1 MPNPGRQ
8 SVLFPALL
16 PKAVSV
22 AFDEP
27 TSTSDGGA
35 VLVAGADRRLGLT
48 GAFSAALRDDRDGSR
63 VRHEVLDLVR
73 QRVYGLA
80 CGYEDAND
88 VEQVGWDPLFQ
99 LLLGKHPREGGSLA
113 SQPTISRFEN
123 RAEVED
129 LGTVGDALAETVLG
143 RHRKRL
149 RKRARRV
156 TLDLDL
162 TDDATHGA
170 QQLSLFNGHYR
181 SWCYLPLLGFVSFN
195 DEPEQYLV
203 SAVLRRGRTPT
214 GEEIVALLEPLLE
227 QVRQAFPKARI
238 RVRLDGGFAGP
249 ILLDFLEES
258 RVEYVIGLAG
268 NNVLRER
275 SGKDIARVRRKAK
288 RLNES
293 VAEYGETRYSAKS
306 WKGRERRVIYKV
318 EVTQLEGREL
328 RDNPRYVVTNLRH
341 SPENVYVIYRS
352 RGDVEN
358 RIKELKDDLAIDRT
372 SCNSFLA
379 NSLRVLLTAAA
390 YALMQELRLYLL
402 RRTKRRWQVGTIRLR
417 LLKIGGRV
425 HASVRRLVVH
435 LAESHPWQREWH
447 AVARACGALP
457 A

>member
-16 PKAVSV
+16 SKFVSV

-35 VLVAGADRRLGLT
+35 LLVASADRRLGLT
-48 GAFSAALRDDRDGSR
+48 EAYSAARDDGRDGSR
-63 VRHEVLDLVR
+63 VRHQLIDLVR

-88 VEQVGWDPLFQ
+88 VEQVGRDPLFQ
-99 LLLGKHPREGGSLA
+99 VLLGKHPREGGSLA

-123 RAEVED
+123 RVDVPELAA
-129 LGTVGDALAETVLG
+129 VGDAMAETVLA

-149 RKRARRV
+149 GRRARRV

-214 GEEIVALLEPLLE
+214 GEEVVA
-227 QVRQAFPKARI
+227 
-238 RVRLDGGFAGP
+238 
-249 ILLDFLEES
+249 LLDFLEES

-268 NNVLRER
+268 NSVLRAR
-275 SGKDIARVRRKAK
+275 SAQHVARVRREAK
-288 RLNES
+288 RRSES
-293 VAEYGETRYSAKS
+293 VAEYGETRYAAKS
-306 WKGRERRVIYKV
+306 WKGRQRRVVYKA
-318 EVTQLEGREL
+318 EVTRLEGREL
-328 RDNPRYVVTNLRH
+328 RDNPRYLVTNLRH
-341 SPENVYVIYRS
+341 SPENVYGIYRL

-390 YALMQELRLYLL
+390 YVLMQELRLHLL
-402 RRTKRRWQVGTIRLR
+402 RRTHRRWQVGTIRLR
-417 LLKIGGRV
+417 LLKIGGRIQ
-425 HASVRRLVVH
+425 ASVRRLIVH

-447 AVARACGALP
+447 AVARGCGALP

>member
-16 PKAVSV
+16 SKFVSV

-35 VLVAGADRRLGLT
+35 LLVARADRRLGLT
-48 GAFSAALRDDRDGSR
+48 EAFSTALDDGRDGSR
-63 VRHEVLDLVR
+63 VRHQLVDLVR

-88 VEQVGWDPLFQ
+88 VEQVGRDPLFQ
-99 LLLGKHPREGGSLA
+99 VLLGKHPREGGSLA

-123 RAEVED
+123 RVDVPELAA
-129 LGTVGDALAETVLG
+129 VGDAMAETVLA

-149 RKRARRV
+149 GRRARRV

-214 GEEIVALLEPLLE
+214 GEEVVALLEPLLE
-227 QVRQAFPKARI
+227 QVRQVFPKARI

-249 ILLDFLEES
+249 VLLDFLEES

-268 NNVLRER
+268 NSVLRAR
-275 SGKDIARVRRKAK
+275 SAQHVARVRREAK
-288 RLNES
+288 RRSES
-293 VAEYGETRYSAKS
+293 VAEYGETRYAAKS
-306 WKGRERRVIYKV
+306 WKGRQRRVVYKA
-318 EVTQLEGREL
+318 EVTRLEGREL
-328 RDNPRYVVTNLRH
+328 RDNPRYLVTNLRH
-341 SPENVYVIYRS
+341 SPENVYGIYRL

-390 YALMQELRLYLL
+390 YVLMQELRLHLL
-402 RRTKRRWQVGTIRLR
+402 RRTHRRWQVGTIRLR
-417 LLKIGGRV
+417 LLKIGGRIQ
-425 HASVRRLVVH
+425 ASVRRLIVH

-447 AVARACGALP
+447 AVARGCGALP